1 MYKVKVIPLGIEC
14 QRNYDDFEKLKKT
27 LEKIFPG
34 YHLAYL
40 DDDSLL
46 SGTKEEFILKQ
57 KKMIEFFMRD
67 LLRNEE
73 VRNFRVM

>member
-1 MYKVKVIPLGIEC
+1 MGHPLK
-14 QRNYDDFEKLKKT
+14 RWPKKT